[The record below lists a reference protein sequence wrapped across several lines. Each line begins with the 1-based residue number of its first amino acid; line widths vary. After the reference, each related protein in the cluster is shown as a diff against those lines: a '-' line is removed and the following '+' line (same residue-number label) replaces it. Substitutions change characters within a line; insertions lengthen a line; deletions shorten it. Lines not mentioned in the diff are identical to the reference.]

1 MRGEGASTVA
11 LHPLEARAR
20 IRDALAGGVEHLLP
34 SLPAPISVEV
44 GYKDQRKAYAAS
56 SYPGARLVSPTS
68 IVFETGDWFEAL
80 RVFLFVI

>member
-1 MRGEGASTVA
+1 MHGSATRSQGASSISC
-11 LHPLEARAR
+11 RR
-20 IRDALAGGVEHLLP
+20 
-34 SLPAPISVEV
+34 LPAPISVEV